1 MCVCG
6 KNCAVPALQYTNISY
21 AYICLHVVKQT
32 ACVFDACTCAHSN
45 ATVQVLGLEFSW
57 IYEWEL
63 NQESRIICD
72 HGYIRAKEIG
82 RHGQPSADFAAPC
95 AEATHSFCG
104 EAWPYSVRSLVVILA
119 DFGPANALVSVRCK
133 SLDSGVAFWWLR
145 PKHGGIFGEEFWAF
159 GPQIFE
165 GWCWACSIDLVWR
178 DSMGY

>member
-1 MCVCG
+1 MCVWKKLC
-6 KNCAVPALQYTNISY
+6 
-21 AYICLHVVKQT
+21 
-32 ACVFDACTCAHSN
+32 CTCVAIHKHIVCIHMFTCSQTN
-45 ATVQVLGLEFSW
+45 RMRLWCVHLCPFQCDCASLGLRIF
-57 IYEWEL
+57 L
-63 NQESRIICD
+63 NLWMRIESRIICD

-178 DSMGY
+178 DSIGY